1 MKTISASLLALAIL
15 ASAGCFSYERRT
27 TPVVVESGPVV
38 GTERVVTVLPTGSK
52 TRVYRGTT
60 YYYYGETV
68 YRTAP
73 GGYVVTTRP
82 W

>member
-1 MKTISASLLALAIL
+1 MKTVTASLLALAL
-15 ASAGCFSYERRT
+15 LVTAGCISYSRTT
-27 TPVVVESGPVV
+27 TPVVVDPAPVV
-38 GTERVVTVLPTGSK
+38 GSERVVTVLPSGSK

-60 YYYYGETV
+60 YYYYGDTV